1 MGNIN
6 LFDLYNKGFVKDG
19 GHDINVPIK
28 KANGE
33 KYSGKTYAI
42 PLKYLYYNEQNG
54 RIGVTL
60 SNYESTNGKLSPG
73 HNEEYNM
80 IVQNMLTNDDDKTKK
95 DMEVLKRDIAMKGQ
109 DQPGYVLS
117 DGRVIDG
124 NRRFTAR
131 RLLDQD
137 PAIIEQQYF
146 EAVILDDL
154 SVENIDD
161 RKRIKSL
168 ELQIQ
173 FGRLDKVD
181 YDPIDRA
188 IDAYKTVSLNTIMTA
203 TEYSKFAG
211 LKPNEVNNLL
221 LEAELIVK
229 FLEFSNTN
237 PDNYAL
243 AKQLEL
249 DGPLRDLLPQYKKF
263 KNTANT
269 DQLLN
274 SLFAKIIQVR
284 SAKEDYKQEFRQIVK
299 TVVGTKNE
307 EKFIEEM
314 EESTDTIVEALDNKE
329 PIKNNVELFSR
340 LHHDQEAVQA
350 IAEVQKIS
358 NKHSEKSKNRQEQ
371 NMPAKLAD
379 KAITTIE
386 SIDKRIVQELPK
398 AERQKLNESLG
409 ELRKQIDV
417 LLSMEGEIC

>member
-1 MGNIN
+1 MMGNIN
-6 LFDLYNKGFVKDG
+6 LFDLYNEGSVKDG

-28 KANGE
+28 KASGE

-54 RIGVTL
+54 RIGVAL
-60 SNYESTNGKLSPG
+60 SDYESINGKLHPG
-73 HNEEYNM
+73 HNEEYNK
-80 IVQNMLTNDDDKTKK
+80 IVQNMLSNDDDKTKK

-109 DQPGYVLS
+109 DEPGYVLS

-124 NRRFTAR
+124 NRRFTAK

-137 PAIIEQQYF
+137 HAITEQQYF

-161 RKRIKSL
+161 RKKIKSL

-173 FGRLDKVD
+173 FGKLDKVD
-181 YDPIDRA
+181 YNPIDRA
-188 IDAYKTVSLNTIMTA
+188 IDAYKTVSVNTIMTA

-211 LKPNEVNNLL
+211 LTSNEVNNLL

-249 DGPLRDLLPQYKKF
+249 DGPLRDMLPQYKKF
-263 KNTANT
+263 KNTANA

-284 SAKEDYKQEFRQIVK
+284 SSNEDYKLEFRQIVK
-299 TVVGTKNE
+299 AVVGTKNE

-314 EESTDTIVEALDNKE
+314 EESTDIIVEALDNKE
-329 PIKNNVELFSR
+329 PIKNNVELFSL
-340 LHHDQEAVQA
+340 LHNDQDAVQA
-350 IAEVQKIS
+350 MAEVQKVS
-358 NKHSEKSKNRQEQ
+358 NKYSEKAKNRKNQ
-371 NMPAKLAD
+371 NMPAKLANQ
-379 KAITTIE
+379 AIAKIE
-386 SIDKRIVQELPK
+386 SIDKRIVQELPE
-398 AERQKLNESLG
+398 AEKKKLNESLE
-409 ELRKQIDV
+409 ELRKQIEM
-417 LLSMEGEIC
+417 LLSLEG

>member
-1 MGNIN
+1 MENIN
-6 LFDLYNKGFVKDG
+6 LFDLYNKRVVKEG
-19 GHDINVPIK
+19 GHEINVPIK

-54 RIGVTL
+54 RIGVAL
-60 SNYESTNGKLSPG
+60 SDYESANGKLHSG

-80 IVQNMLTNDDDKTKK
+80 IVQNILTNDDDKTKK
-95 DMEVLKRDIAMKGQ
+95 EMKALKRDIAMKGQ
-109 DQPGYVLS
+109 SEPGYVLS

-137 PAIIEQQYF
+137 PAITEQQYF

-161 RKRIKSL
+161 RKKIKSL

-173 FGRLDKVD
+173 FGKLDKVD

-188 IDAYKTVSLNTIMTA
+188 IDAYKTVSVNNIMTSI
-203 TEYSKFAG
+203 EYSESAR
-211 LKPNEVNNLL
+211 LKSDEVNKLL

-249 DGPLRDLLPQYKKF
+249 DGPLRDMLPQYKKF
-263 KNTANT
+263 KNTENA

-284 SAKEDYKQEFRQIVK
+284 IAKEDYKQEFRQIVK
-299 TVVGTKNE
+299 TVVSTKNE

-314 EESTDTIVEALDNKE
+314 EDATDIIVEALDNE
-329 PIKNNVELFSR
+329 EIIKNNVELFSI
-340 LHHDQEAVQA
+340 LNQNQEVVQA

-358 NKHSEKSKNRQEQ
+358 NKHSEKAKNRKVQ
-371 NMPAKLAD
+371 NMPAKLVD

-386 SIDKRIVQELPK
+386 SIDKRIVPELPK
-398 AERQKLNESLG
+398 AERQKLNESLE
-409 ELRKQIDV
+409 ELREQIEV
-417 LLSMEGEIC
+417 LLSMEG

>member
-6 LFDLYNKGFVKDG
+6 LFDLYNEGFVKDG

-28 KANGE
+28 KASGE

-54 RIGVTL
+54 RIGVAL
-60 SNYESTNGKLSPG
+60 SNYESANGKLSPG

-188 IDAYKTVSLNTIMTA
+188 IDAYKTVSVNTIMTA

-211 LKPNEVNNLL
+211 LKPNEVSNLL

-249 DGPLRDLLPQYKKF
+249 DGPLRDMLPQYKKF
-263 KNTANT
+263 KNTANA

-284 SAKEDYKQEFRQIVK
+284 SVKEDYKQEFRQIVK

-340 LHHDQEAVQA
+340 LHNNQEVVQA

-417 LLSMEGEIC
+417 LLSMEG

>member
-6 LFDLYNKGFVKDG
+6 LFDLYNEGFVKDG

-188 IDAYKTVSLNTIMTA
+188 IDAHKTVSVNTIMTA
-203 TEYSKFAG
+203 TEYAKFAG

-307 EKFIEEM
+307 GKFIEEM

-340 LHHDQEAVQA
+340 LHHNQEAVQA

-386 SIDKRIVQELPK
+386 SIDKRIVQGLPK

-417 LLSMEGEIC
+417 LLSMEG

>member
-6 LFDLYNKGFVKDG
+6 LFDLYNEGFVKDG

-188 IDAYKTVSLNTIMTA
+188 IDAHKTVSVNTIMTA

-340 LHHDQEAVQA
+340 LHHNQEAVQA

-417 LLSMEGEIC
+417 LLSMEG

>member
-6 LFDLYNKGFVKDG
+6 LFDLYNEGFVKDG

-28 KANGE
+28 KASGE

-54 RIGVTL
+54 RIGVAL
-60 SNYESTNGKLSPG
+60 SNYESANGKLSPG

-188 IDAYKTVSLNTIMTA
+188 IDAYKTVSVNTIMTA

-211 LKPNEVNNLL
+211 LKPNEVSNLL

-249 DGPLRDLLPQYKKF
+249 DGPLRDMLPQYKKF
-263 KNTANT
+263 KNTANA

-284 SAKEDYKQEFRQIVK
+284 SVKEDYKQEFRQIVK

-340 LHHDQEAVQA
+340 LHNNQEVVQA

-358 NKHSEKSKNRQEQ
+358 NKHSEKFKNRQEQ

-417 LLSMEGEIC
+417 LLSMEG

>member
-6 LFDLYNKGFVKDG
+6 LFDLYNEGFVKDG

-28 KANGE
+28 KASGE

-54 RIGVTL
+54 RIGVAL
-60 SNYESTNGKLSPG
+60 SDYESINGKLHPG
-73 HNEEYNM
+73 HNEEYNK
-80 IVQNMLTNDDDKTKK
+80 IVQNMLSNDDDKTKK

-109 DQPGYVLS
+109 DEPGYVLS

-124 NRRFTAR
+124 NRRFTAK

-137 PAIIEQQYF
+137 STITEQQYF

-161 RKRIKSL
+161 RKKIKSL

-173 FGRLDKVD
+173 FGKLDKVD
-181 YDPIDRA
+181 YNPIDRA
-188 IDAYKTVSLNTIMTA
+188 IDAYKTVSVNTIMTA
-203 TEYSKFAG
+203 TEYYKSAG
-211 LKPNEVNNLL
+211 LTSNEVNNLL

-229 FLEFSNTN
+229 FLEFSNTH

-249 DGPLRDLLPQYKKF
+249 DGPLRDMLPQYKKF
-263 KNTANT
+263 KNTANAT
-269 DQLLN
+269 QLLN

-284 SAKEDYKQEFRQIVK
+284 SSNEDYKLEFRQIVK
-299 TVVGTKNE
+299 AVVGTKNE

-329 PIKNNVELFSR
+329 PIKNNVELFSL
-340 LHHDQEAVQA
+340 LHHNQEAVQA
-350 IAEVQKIS
+350 IAEVQNIS
-358 NKHSEKSKNRQEQ
+358 NKHSEKAKNRKNQ
-371 NMPAKLAD
+371 NMPAKLANQ
-379 KAITTIE
+379 AIAKIE
-386 SIDKRIVQELPK
+386 SIDKESSKNCLKLKRI
-398 AERQKLNESLG
+398 S
-409 ELRKQIDV
+409 
-417 LLSMEGEIC
+417 

>member
-1 MGNIN
+1 MENIN
-6 LFDLYNKGFVKDG
+6 LFDLYNEESVKDG
-19 GHDINVPIK
+19 GHEINVPIK
-28 KANGE
+28 KASGE

-54 RIGVTL
+54 RIGVAL
-60 SNYESTNGKLSPG
+60 SDYESINGKLHPG
-73 HNEEYNM
+73 HNEEYNT
-80 IVQNMLTNDDDKTKK
+80 IVQNMLSNDDDKTKK

-109 DQPGYVLS
+109 GEPGYVLR

-124 NRRFTAR
+124 NRRFTAK

-137 PAIIEQQYF
+137 PAITEQQYF

-161 RKRIKSL
+161 RKKIKSL

-173 FGRLDKVD
+173 FGKLDKVD
-181 YDPIDRA
+181 YNPIDRA
-188 IDAYKTVSLNTIMTA
+188 IDAYKTVSVNTIMTA

-211 LKPNEVNNLL
+211 LKPNEVSKLL

-249 DGPLRDLLPQYKKF
+249 DGPLQDMIPQYKKF
-263 KNTANT
+263 KNTANA

-284 SAKEDYKQEFRQIVK
+284 STKEDYKQEFRQIVK

-314 EESTDTIVEALDNKE
+314 EESTDTIVEALDKKE
-329 PIKNNVELFSR
+329 PIKNNVELFS
-340 LHHDQEAVQA
+340 LLNHDQEAVQA
-350 IAEVQKIS
+350 IAKVQKIS
-358 NKHSEKSKNRQEQ
+358 TKHSEKAKNRKEQ

-386 SIDKRIVQELPK
+386 SIDKRIIQELPK
-398 AERQKLNESLG
+398 AEREKLNESLE

-417 LLSMEGEIC
+417 LLSMEG

>member
-1 MGNIN
+1 MENVN
-6 LFDLYNKGFVKDG
+6 LFDLYKEGFVKKG

-28 KANGE
+28 KASGE

-54 RIGVTL
+54 RIGVAL
-60 SNYESTNGKLSPG
+60 SNYESVSGKLYPG

-137 PAIIEQQYF
+137 PTIIEQQYF

-181 YDPIDRA
+181 YNPIDRA
-188 IDAYKTVSLNTIMTA
+188 IDAHKTVSVNTIMTA
-203 TEYSKFAG
+203 TEYSKSAG
-211 LKPNEVNNLL
+211 LTSNAVSNLL

-249 DGPLRDLLPQYKKF
+249 DGPLRDLIPQYKKF
-263 KNTANT
+263 KNTANA

-299 TVVGTKNE
+299 EVVGTKNE

-329 PIKNNVELFSR
+329 PIKNNVELFS
-340 LHHDQEAVQA
+340 LLNHNQEVVQA

-358 NKHSEKSKNRQEQ
+358 NKHSEKSKNRQDQ
-371 NMPAKLAD
+371 NMPAKLANQ
-379 KAITTIE
+379 AITKIE

-398 AERQKLNESLG
+398 AEKKKLNESLE
-409 ELRKQIDV
+409 ELRKQIEV
-417 LLSMEGEIC
+417 LLSLEG

>member
-188 IDAYKTVSLNTIMTA
+188 IDAYKTVSVNTIMTA